1 MEYKD
6 YELIIRDLIE
16 KKNNTTDE
24 KERENLSNKIK
35 KLCHEAN
42 QNLTS
47 WDRVCIARNRIHPKA
62 EDYIKRLFTNFVELH
77 GDRFYGDDKAIISG
91 IGLFHDIPVTVIA
104 QAKGKTTEENIERN
118 FGMSNPEGYRKAIR
132 IAKQAEKFKRPIIT
146 FVDTAGA
153 YPGKDAE
160 ERGQAEAIAKCLYE
174 FSTLETPVICVV
186 IGEGGSGGA
195 LALSLGDCIIML
207 ENSIYSVLSPEGF
220 SSILWKDET
229 RCKEA
234 SEMMKLTAYDLREKG
249 IVDEIIKEPFGGAQN
264 NFSEVIKL
272 LDESIYK
279 KIKELR
285 KVSKSSL
292 LSNRY
297 KKYRNIGVY

>member
-1 MEYKD
+1 M
-6 YELIIRDLIE
+6 
-16 KKNNTTDE
+16 
-24 KERENLSNKIK
+24 

>member
-1 MEYKD
+1 M
-6 YELIIRDLIE
+6 
-16 KKNNTTDE
+16 KKIGIMTWHSHDNYGSVLQAYA
-24 KERENLSNKIK
+24 LSNKIK